1 MMKLNNLQIKS
12 FRGATKPV
20 TIEFDKAKKITM
32 IFAENGNGKSTISDA
47 FVCLLTNEKGSLDD
61 KSSIDMRFL
70 KSLGTGTGEA
80 SITLDTDIGMFSA
93 TLSGTS
99 KTFIKNPIVGIPA
112 IRFLRRNQII
122 NLINAEAAKRYE
134 TLKDYIDVSNIL
146 TSEDTLRKINKEV
159 DKDLENTTGIL
170 SSATTTLEKSW
181 ETEGKPDGDM
191 LVWAK
196 SQSEKDLSKENRDYK
211 ILVELINEW
220 KAIDIK
226 YKEILALDT
235 TIKQSLDAKQNSQKN
250 LDTLKLENTTNNTE
264 LLTLLQNAKT
274 YIVGQEEIKSCPV
287 CSSDFEKSV
296 VVTSLEKQIVS
307 MDALD
312 KAAKVLIESSKIH
325 DKNIAIQTSAI
336 ATISASIIK
345 YKNSISKYRDKLPEI
360 IPFIDG
366 VGLDVLTNYNCFT
379 DNISALMML
388 FDKIDEAEKI
398 KRKAIEQHNF
408 IKTQFNSIAT
418 NNDKLGKMVAL
429 SKATNRAL
437 EIVESERK
445 KFYDNELLS
454 ISSEVE
460 RMYQML
466 HPDEGLGGIKLFLNP
481 KYKNSLELQA
491 NFHSEE
497 GITPQSVY
505 SESHLDTLSICI
517 FLALAKKYSDG
528 NTILILDDVVMSVD
542 ESHLTKFI
550 DLLHKE
556 SDNFGQIII
565 TTHYRPW
572 KDRYRTHRAP
582 GAKVHFIELRK
593 WSKETGIRIQN
604 GRVELQELELALN
617 DTTYLDRQII
627 ASKSGIILENI
638 LDYLTDIYE
647 YHLPKRKSSKYTLGE
662 LIDTLQPKY
671 LKNIKTIHTGK
682 RINERSE
689 EEDYED
695 EYQLQ
700 PVIEELKKLLFIRN
714 QVGAHFNLD
723 QDASDDDVELFGKK
737 SLELGKILICS
748 ETGQLPLSK
757 DVDHWKTRNGNVK
770 LFPLV
775 KA

>member
-1 MMKLNNLQIKS
+1 MKLNNLHIKS
-12 FRGATKPV
+12 FRGAIKPI
-20 TIEFDKAKKITM
+20 TIEFDKEKKITM

-61 KSSIDMRFL
+61 KSSIDMQFL
-70 KSLGTGTGEA
+70 KSVGTGIGEA
-80 SITLDTDIGMFSA
+80 SISLNTDIGTFSA

-99 KTFIKNPIVGIPA
+99 KTFIKNPIVGIPS

-122 NLINAEAAKRYE
+122 NLINAQPTGRYE

-146 TSEDTLRKINKEV
+146 ASEDALRKVNKEI
-159 DKDLENTTGIL
+159 DRDLETTTRIL
-170 SSATTTLEKSW
+170 SSATITLEQSW
-181 ETEGKPDGDM
+181 VIAGKPDNDM
-191 LVWAK
+191 LIWAK
-196 SQSEKDLSKENRDYK
+196 AQSEKDLSKENKDYL

-220 KAIDIK
+220 RAIDTK
-226 YKEILALDT
+226 HKEIISSDE
-235 TIKQSLDAKQNSQKN
+235 TIKLSLQTKQNSEVILNK
-250 LDTLKLENTTNNTE
+250 LKLESSANNTE

-274 YIVGQEEIKSCPV
+274 YIVGQEVIESCPV
-287 CSSDFEKSV
+287 CSSDFKKAV
-296 VVTSLEKQIVS
+296 VVASLEKQIES

-312 KAAKVLIESSKIH
+312 KAAKVLDENTKAY
-325 DKNIAIQTSAI
+325 DKNIAIQTKAI
-336 ATISASIIK
+336 ETISTSIIK

-360 IPFIDG
+360 APFVDG
-366 VGLDVLTNYNCFT
+366 IGLNASINYTCFT
-379 DNISALMML
+379 TNLSALVVL
-388 FDKIDEAEKI
+388 FAKIEEAGKSKNE
-398 KRKAIEQHNF
+398 AIQQHNL
-408 IKTQFNSIAT
+408 IKNQFNSITT
-418 NNDKLGKMVAL
+418 NTDKLEKLVAL
-429 SKATNRAL
+429 SKATSAAL
-437 EIVESERK
+437 VIVETERK

-460 RMYQML
+460 RMYQNL
-466 HPDEGLGGIKLFLNP
+466 HPSEGLGGIKLFLNP
-481 KYKNSLELQA
+481 RYKNSLELQA

-528 NTILILDDVVMSVD
+528 NTILVLDDVVMSVD
-542 ESHLTKFI
+542 ESHLNKFI
-550 DLLHKE
+550 DLLHE
-556 SDNFGQIII
+556 EADNFGQIII

-593 WSKETGIRIQN
+593 WSKETGIRVQN
-604 GRVELQELELALN
+604 GRVELQELELALE
-617 DTTYLDRQII
+617 DKTYFDRQII
-627 ASKSGIILENI
+627 ASKSGIILENL

-682 RINERSE
+682 RINESSVE
-689 EEDYED
+689 ENYED

-700 PVIEELKKLLFIRN
+700 PIIEDLKKLLFIRN

-723 QDASDDDVELFGKK
+723 QDASDDDVQLFGRK
-737 SLELGKILICS
+737 SLELGKMLVCS
-748 ETGQLPLSK
+748 ETGQFPLSK
-757 DVDHWKTRNGNVK
+757 AIDHWKSKNGSVK
-770 LFPLV
+770 LFPV
-775 KA
+775 EKI

>member
-1 MMKLNNLQIKS
+1 MKLINLHIKS

-20 TIEFDKAKKITM
+20 NIEFDKAKKITM

-47 FVCLLTNEKGSLDD
+47 LVCLLTNEKGSLDD

-70 KSLGTGTGEA
+70 KSLGTGTGDA
-80 SITLDTDIGMFSA
+80 TISLDTDIGVFSA
-93 TLSGTS
+93 TLSGSS
-99 KTFIKNPIVGIPA
+99 KTFIKNPIIGIPA

-122 NLINAEAAKRYE
+122 NLINAEAAKRYD

-146 TSEDTLRKINKEV
+146 TSEDALRKVNKEV
-159 DKDLENTTGIL
+159 DTDLQRTAGIL
-170 SSATTTLEKSW
+170 SSAKKTLEKSW
-181 ETEGKPDGDM
+181 ETEGKPDGEM
-191 LVWAK
+191 LTWAK
-196 SQSEKDLSKENRDYK
+196 AQSEKDLSKENREYLV
-211 ILVELINEW
+211 LVELINQW
-220 KAIDIK
+220 NAIDIRN
-226 YKEILALDT
+226 KEIVALNG
-235 TIKQSLDAKQNSQKN
+235 TIKLSLQTKKISEEIVNK
-250 LDTLKLENTTNNTE
+250 LKLENTSNNTE

-274 YIVGQEEIKSCPV
+274 YIAAQEDINSCPV
-287 CSSDFEKSV
+287 CLSYFEKTDV
-296 VVTSLEKQIVS
+296 IASLEKQITS

-312 KAAKVLIESSKIH
+312 KASKILVTDTKAH

-336 ATISASIIK
+336 TAISALIIK
-345 YKNSISKYRDKLPEI
+345 YKNSISSYREKLPEI
-360 IPFIDG
+360 VAFIEG
-366 VGLDVLTNYNCFT
+366 IGLDVITNYTCFT
-379 DNISALMML
+379 DNLSALKVL
-388 FDKIDEAEKI
+388 FSKIDEDEKA
-398 KRKAIEQHNF
+398 KRKAIEQHNI
-408 IKTQFNSIAT
+408 IKEQFNSITT
-418 NNDKLGKMVAL
+418 NTEKLEKLVAL
-429 SKATNRAL
+429 SKATNKAL
-437 EIVESERK
+437 LIVETERK
-445 KFYDNELLS
+445 KFYDNELMS

-466 HPDEGLGGIKLFLNP
+466 HPDEGLGGIILFLNP

-528 NTILILDDVVMSVD
+528 NTILVLDDVVMSVD
-542 ESHLTKFI
+542 ESHLNKFI
-550 DLLHKE
+550 NLLHDE
-556 SDNFGQIII
+556 AEHFGQILI

-604 GRVELQELELALN
+604 GRVELQELELALD
-617 DTTYLDRQII
+617 DTTYFDRQII
-627 ASKSGIILENI
+627 ASKSGIILENL

-671 LKNIKTIHTGK
+671 LKNIKTIHK
-682 RINERSE
+682 DKKINEKSE
-689 EEDYED
+689 EEYYEI

-700 PVIEELKKLLFIRN
+700 PVIEELKQLLFIRN

-723 QDASDDDVELFGKK
+723 QDASDNDVELFGKK
-737 SLELGKILICS
+737 SLELGKMLICS
-748 ETGQLPLSK
+748 VTGQLPLSR
-757 DVDHWKTRNGNVK
+757 DIDHWKTKNGTVK
-770 LFPLV
+770 LFPLF
-775 KA
+775 KT

>member
-1 MMKLNNLQIKS
+1 MKLNNLHIKS

-61 KSSIDMRFL
+61 KSSIDMQFL

-80 SITLDTDIGMFSA
+80 SISLNTDIGTFSA

-99 KTFIKNPIVGIPA
+99 KTFIKNPIVGIPS

-122 NLINAEAAKRYE
+122 NLINAQPTGRYE
-134 TLKDYIDVSNIL
+134 TLKDYIDVSSIL
-146 TSEDTLRKINKEV
+146 TSEDALRKVNKETE
-159 DKDLENTTGIL
+159 KELETTTGIL
-170 SSATTTLEKSW
+170 SNATITLEKSW
-181 ETEGKPDGDM
+181 ETEGKPDNDM
-191 LVWAK
+191 LIWAK
-196 SQSEKDLSKENRDYK
+196 AQSEKDLSNENRDYK
-211 ILVELINEW
+211 VLVELINEW

-226 YKEILALDT
+226 YKEI
-235 TIKQSLDAKQNSQKN
+235 ISLDEAIKLSLKTKQNSEALLN
-250 LDTLKLENTTNNTE
+250 ALKLESTANNTE

-274 YIVGQEEIKSCPV
+274 YIVGQEKIESCPV
-287 CSSDFEKSV
+287 CSSDFEKAV
-296 VVTSLEKQIVS
+296 VIASLEKQITS

-312 KAAKVLIESSKIH
+312 KAAKVLVANTKAH
-325 DKNIAIQTSAI
+325 DKNVAIQTRAI
-336 ATISASIIK
+336 ETISTSIIK
-345 YKNSISKYRDKLPEI
+345 YKNSISRYKDKLPEI
-360 IPFIDG
+360 APFIDG
-366 VGLDVLTNYNCFT
+366 IGLDASINYNCFT
-379 DNISALMML
+379 SNLPALIVL
-388 FDKIDEAEKI
+388 FGKIDEAEKT

-408 IKTQFNSIAT
+408 IKTQFKSIT
-418 NNDKLGKMVAL
+418 SSTDKLEKLIAL
-429 SKATNRAL
+429 SKAMSSAL
-437 EIVESERK
+437 IIVETERK

-460 RMYQML
+460 RMYQKL
-466 HPDEGLGGIKLFLNP
+466 HPSEGLGGIKLFLNP

-528 NTILILDDVVMSVD
+528 NTILVLDDVVMSVD

-550 DLLHKE
+550 DLLHE
-556 SDNFGQIII
+556 EADNFGQIII

-593 WSKETGIRIQN
+593 WSKETGIRVQN
-604 GRVELQELELALN
+604 GRVELQELELALE
-617 DTTYLDRQII
+617 DKTYFDRQII
-627 ASKSGIILENI
+627 ASKSGIILENL

-671 LKNIKTIHTGK
+671 LKNIKTIHTGA
-682 RINERSE
+682 RINESSQE
-689 EEDYED
+689 EVFEE

-723 QDASDDDVELFGKK
+723 QDASDDDVELFGRK

-757 DVDHWKTRNGNVK
+757 AIDHWKSKNGTVK
-770 LFPLV
+770 LFPV
-775 KA
+775 EKI

>member
-1 MMKLNNLQIKS
+1 MKLNNLQIKS
-12 FRGATKPV
+12 FRGATQPV

-80 SITLDTDIGMFSA
+80 SITLDTDAGIFSA

-99 KTFIKNPIVGIPA
+99 KSFIKNPIVGIPA

-146 TSEDTLRKINKEV
+146 TSEDALRKVNKEV
-159 DKDLENTTGIL
+159 EKDLENTTGIL
-170 SSATTTLEKSW
+170 SSATTTLEKAW
-181 ETEGKPDGDM
+181 ETEGKPDGEM
-191 LVWAK
+191 LIWAK
-196 SQSEKDLSKENRDYK
+196 AQSEKDLSKENRDYLV
-211 ILVELINEW
+211 LVELIKQWN
-220 KAIDIK
+220 AIDIK
-226 YKEILALDT
+226 HKEIIVLDG
-235 TIKQSLDAKQNSQKN
+235 TIKLSLQAKKSSVEILNK
-250 LDTLKLENTTNNTE
+250 LKLENTTNNTE

-274 YIVGQEEIKSCPV
+274 YIVAQEKIESCPV
-287 CSSDFEKSV
+287 CSSDFEKAV
-296 VVTSLEKQIVS
+296 VIASLEKQITS
-307 MDALD
+307 MDALE
-312 KAAKVLIESSKIH
+312 KAAKILDINTKAH
-325 DKNIAIQTSAI
+325 DRNIAIQTSAI

-366 VGLDVLTNYNCFT
+366 IDLDVSTNYTCFT
-379 DNISALMML
+379 DNLSALLIL
-388 FDKIDEAEKI
+388 FGKIDEAEKT
-398 KRKAIEQHNF
+398 KRKAIEQHIF
-408 IKTQFNSIAT
+408 IKTQYNSIT
-418 NNDKLGKMVAL
+418 SSTEKLKKLIKL
-429 SKATNRAL
+429 SKATSKAL
-437 EIVESERK
+437 AIVETERK

-460 RMYQML
+460 RMYQIL

-481 KYKNSLELQA
+481 KYKNSLELVA

-528 NTILILDDVVMSVD
+528 NTILVLDDVVMSVD

-550 DLLHKE
+550 NLLHDE
-556 SDNFGQIII
+556 ADHFGQIII

-593 WSKETGIRIQN
+593 WSKETGIRVQN
-604 GRVELQELELALN
+604 GRVELQELELALD
-617 DTTYLDRQII
+617 DTNYCDRQII
-627 ASKSGIILENI
+627 ASKSGIILENL

-662 LIDTLQPKY
+662 LIDTLQAKY
-671 LKNIKTIHTGK
+671 LKNIKTIHTRK
-682 RINERSE
+682 RINESSVVEVFE
-689 EEDYED
+689 E

-723 QDASDDDVELFGKK
+723 QDASDDDVELFGRK

-757 DVDHWKTRNGNVK
+757 EVDHYKTKNGSVK
-770 LFPLV
+770 LFPV
-775 KA
+775 EKI

>member
-1 MMKLNNLQIKS
+1 MKLNNLHIKS

-61 KSSIDMRFL
+61 KSSIDMQFL

-80 SITLDTDIGMFSA
+80 SISLNTDIGTFSA

-99 KTFIKNPIVGIPA
+99 KTFIKNPIVGIPS

-122 NLINAEAAKRYE
+122 NLINAQPTGRYE
-134 TLKDYIDVSNIL
+134 TLKDYIDVSSIL
-146 TSEDTLRKINKEV
+146 TSEDVLRKVNKETE
-159 DKDLENTTGIL
+159 KELETTTGIL
-170 SSATTTLEKSW
+170 SNATITLEKSW
-181 ETEGKPDGDM
+181 ETEGKPDNDM
-191 LVWAK
+191 LIWAK
-196 SQSEKDLSKENRDYK
+196 AQSEKDLSNENRDYK
-211 ILVELINEW
+211 VLVELINEW
-220 KAIDIK
+220 RAIDIK
-226 YKEILALDT
+226 YKEI
-235 TIKQSLDAKQNSQKN
+235 ISLDEAIKLSLKTKQNSEAILN
-250 LDTLKLENTTNNTE
+250 ALKLESTANNTE

-274 YIVGQEEIKSCPV
+274 YIVGQEKIESCPV
-287 CSSDFEKSV
+287 CSSDFEKAV
-296 VVTSLEKQIVS
+296 VIASLEKQITS

-312 KAAKVLIESSKIH
+312 KAAKVLVANTKAH
-325 DKNIAIQTSAI
+325 DKNVAIQTRTI
-336 ATISASIIK
+336 ETISTSIIK
-345 YKNSISKYRDKLPEI
+345 YKNSISRYKDKLPEI
-360 IPFIDG
+360 VPFVDG
-366 VGLDVLTNYNCFT
+366 IGLEASINYTCFT
-379 DNISALMML
+379 SNLPALIVL
-388 FDKIDEAEKI
+388 FDKIDGAEKT

-408 IKTQFNSIAT
+408 IKAQFKSIT
-418 NNDKLGKMVAL
+418 SSTDKLEKLIAL
-429 SKATNRAL
+429 SKAMSSAL
-437 EIVESERK
+437 IIVETERK

-460 RMYQML
+460 RMYQKL
-466 HPDEGLGGIKLFLNP
+466 HPSEGLGGIKLFLNP

-491 NFHSEE
+491 NFHSVE

-550 DLLHKE
+550 DLLHE
-556 SDNFGQIII
+556 EADNFGQIII

-593 WSKETGIRIQN
+593 WSRETGIRVQN
-604 GRVELQELELALN
+604 GRVELQELELALE
-617 DTTYLDRQII
+617 DKTYFDRQII
-627 ASKSGIILENI
+627 ASKSGIILENL

-647 YHLPKRKSSKYTLGE
+647 YYLPKRKSSKYTLGE

-671 LKNIKTIHTGK
+671 LKNIKTIHTGT
-682 RINERSE
+682 RINESSQ

-723 QDASDDDVELFGKK
+723 QDASDDDVELFGRK

-757 DVDHWKTRNGNVK
+757 TIDHWKSKNGSVK
-770 LFPLV
+770 LFPV
-775 KA
+775 EKI

>member
-1 MMKLNNLQIKS
+1 MKLNNLHIKS
-12 FRGATKPV
+12 FRGATRPV

-61 KSSIDMRFL
+61 KSSVDAQFL
-70 KSLGTGTGEA
+70 KSLGTGTGET
-80 SITLDTDIGMFSA
+80 SILLNTDIGTFTA

-99 KTFIKNPIVGIPA
+99 KTFIKNPIVGIPT

-122 NLINAEAAKRYE
+122 KLINAKASERYE
-134 TLKDYIDVSNIL
+134 TLKDYIDVSNIA
-146 TSEDTLRKINKEV
+146 TSEDALRKVKKET
-159 DKDLENTTGIL
+159 ENELATTTEIL
-170 SSATTTLEKSW
+170 SNATITLEKSW
-181 ETEGKPDGDM
+181 ETEGKPDNDM
-191 LVWAK
+191 LIWAK
-196 SQSEKDLSKENRDYK
+196 AQSEKDLSNENRDYK
-211 ILVELINEW
+211 VLIELINEW

-226 YKEILALDT
+226 YKEI
-235 TIKQSLDAKQNSQKN
+235 ISLDEAIKLSLKTKQDSEAILNA
-250 LDTLKLENTTNNTE
+250 LKLESTANNTE

-274 YIVGQEEIKSCPV
+274 YIVGQEKIESCPV
-287 CSSDFEKSV
+287 CSSDFEKAV
-296 VVTSLEKQIVS
+296 VIASLEKQITS
-307 MDALD
+307 MDTLD
-312 KAAKVLIESSKIH
+312 KAAKVLVVNTKAH
-325 DKNIAIQTSAI
+325 DKNVAIQTRAI
-336 ATISASIIK
+336 ETISTSIIK
-345 YKNSISKYRDKLPEI
+345 YKNSISRYKDKLPEI
-360 IPFIDG
+360 VPFIDG
-366 VGLDVLTNYNCFT
+366 IGLDASINYTCFT
-379 DNISALMML
+379 SNLPTLIIL
-388 FDKIDEAEKI
+388 FGKIDDAEKA

-408 IKTQFNSIAT
+408 IKAQFKSIT
-418 NNDKLGKMVAL
+418 SSTDKLEKLIAL
-429 SKATNRAL
+429 SKAMSSAL
-437 EIVESERK
+437 NIVETERK

-460 RMYQML
+460 RMYQKL
-466 HPDEGLGGIKLFLNP
+466 HPSEGLGGIKLFLNP
-481 KYKNSLELQA
+481 KYKNSLELQG

-517 FLALAKKYSDG
+517 FLVLAKKYSDG
-528 NTILILDDVVMSVD
+528 NTILVLDDVVMSVD

-550 DLLHKE
+550 DLLHE
-556 SDNFGQIII
+556 EADNFGQIII

-593 WSKETGIRIQN
+593 WSKETGIRVQN
-604 GRVELQELELALN
+604 GRVELQELELALE
-617 DTTYLDRQII
+617 DKTYFDRQII
-627 ASKSGIILENI
+627 ASKSGIILENL

-682 RINERSE
+682 RINETSE

-723 QDASDDDVELFGKK
+723 QDASDEDVELFGRK

-757 DVDHWKTRNGNVK
+757 SIDHWKSKNGSVK
-770 LFPLV
+770 LFPV
-775 KA
+775 EKI

>member
-1 MMKLNNLQIKS
+1 MKLNNIHIKS
-12 FRGATKPV
+12 FRGATQPV
-20 TIEFDKAKKITM
+20 TIEFDKTKKITM

-70 KSLGTGTGEA
+70 KSLGTGNGET
-80 SITLDTDIGMFSA
+80 SIKLDTDIGLFSA
-93 TLSGTS
+93 TLSGAS
-99 KTFIKNPIVGIPA
+99 KTFIKNPNVGIPS

-122 NLINAEAAKRYE
+122 NLINAEAAKRYD

-146 TSEDTLRKINKEV
+146 TSEDALRKVNKEV
-159 DKDLENTTGIL
+159 DTDLQRTTGIL
-170 SSATTTLEKSW
+170 SSAKITLEKSW
-181 ETEGKPDGDM
+181 ETEGKPDGEM
-191 LVWAK
+191 LIWAK
-196 SQSEKDLSKENRDYK
+196 TQSEKDLSKENRDY
-211 ILVELINEW
+211 IVLVELIKQWN
-220 KAIDIK
+220 AIDIK
-226 YKEILALDT
+226 HKEIIALDS
-235 TIKQSLDAKQNSQKN
+235 TIKLSLQAKKSSEEIVNKLKFENS
-250 LDTLKLENTTNNTE
+250 TNNTE

-274 YIVGQEEIKSCPV
+274 YIVGQEVIDSCPV
-287 CSSDFEKSV
+287 CSSDFEKTIVIS
-296 VVTSLEKQIVS
+296 SLEKQITS

-312 KAAKVLIESSKIH
+312 KAAKILDTNTKAH

-345 YKNSISKYRDKLPEI
+345 YKNSIFKYRDKLPEI
-360 IPFIDG
+360 VPFVDG
-366 VGLDVLTNYNCFT
+366 VGLDVATNYTCFT
-379 DNISALMML
+379 DNLSALMVL
-388 FDKIDEAEKI
+388 FNKIDEAEKT

-408 IKTQFNSIAT
+408 IKTQFNSIT
-418 NNDKLGKMVAL
+418 INTDKLEKLVAL
-429 SKATNRAL
+429 SKATGRAL
-437 EIVESERK
+437 TIVETERK

-460 RMYQML
+460 RMYQTL
-466 HPDEGLGGIKLFLNP
+466 HPDEGLGGIRLFLNP

-528 NTILILDDVVMSVD
+528 NTILVLDDVVMSVD

-550 DLLHKE
+550 NLLHDE
-556 SDNFGQIII
+556 AEHFGQIII

-593 WSKETGIRIQN
+593 WSKETGIRVQN

-617 DTTYLDRQII
+617 DTSYFDRQII
-627 ASKSGIILENI
+627 ASKSGIILENL

-647 YHLPKRKSSKYTLGE
+647 YHLPKRKSSKYSLGE
-662 LIDTLQPKY
+662 LIDTLQSKY
-671 LKNIKTIHTGK
+671 LKNIKTIHRGK
-682 RINERSE
+682 RINDRRE
-689 EEDYED
+689 EEDYEV

-700 PVIEELKKLLFIRN
+700 PVIEDLKKLLFIRN

-723 QDASDDDVELFGKK
+723 QDASDEDVELFGKK

-757 DVDHWKTRNGNVK
+757 DVDHWKTKNGSVK
-770 LFPLV
+770 LFPLF